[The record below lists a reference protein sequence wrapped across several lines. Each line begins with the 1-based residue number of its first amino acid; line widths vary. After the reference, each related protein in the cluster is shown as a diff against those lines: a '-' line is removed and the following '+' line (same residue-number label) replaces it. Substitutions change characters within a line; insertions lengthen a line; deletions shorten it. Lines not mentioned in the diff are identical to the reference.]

1 MKFRAGS
8 ELAEGRGQPAA
19 VAHTMKFSVSHVG
32 DDDFRTGGLRDF
44 FAYRDL
50 GIAAATDGRVGA
62 HVIRARGAQDRPG
75 TRHQHQLDVQIVY
88 VVRGWIVFHY
98 EGQGEVRLEAGSCVH
113 QPPGIVHAERGHSED
128 LEMLEIT
135 LPANF
140 ATQAL

>member
-1 MKFRAGS
+1 M
-8 ELAEGRGQPAA
+8 
-19 VAHTMKFSVSHVG
+19 MKFSVSHAEDG
-32 DDDFRTGGLRDF
+32 DFRTDGLRDF

-50 GIAAATDGRVGA
+50 GIAAATEGRLGA
-62 HVIRARGAQDRPG
+62 QVIRARGAHDQPG
-75 TRHQHQLDVQIVY
+75 TRHQHQLDLQIVY

-113 QPPGIVHAERGHSED
+113 QPPGIVHSERGHSED